1 MISAIQR
8 AFTAPVASAGNSA
21 TTGAVE
27 NRFYECSVQQLK
39 AAPYGEQRDAV
50 GARILQDLA
59 RQPGL
64 AEVARAGQRW
74 GLSQDDYA
82 LKQLLEMVA
91 KGERDL
97 RKLARKCTPLLAPFS
112 VKRQQLEEFSAD
124 PELGWLGRLG
134 GQLCDATRGENLK
147 ETIWSTTLWQGADC
161 SPLQLI
167 WTLNAHMKYTNA
179 SEKNAMADPVF
190 KAMRVHPA
198 DRWVVEALE
207 EWKLPLDWKT
217 LEKALDCWSKGP
229 DDLARKV
236 TPEGAFAVQQKQLAR
251 LPVAQ
256 AVHAAVTTPE
266 KRKYAWSMALGATR
280 DEFVKR
286 YVGYHYSTSKAEDQA
301 LFEAVRPALQATSAG
316 QLMERWGLTSLQ
328 AMKLAVSQ
336 PQPADT
342 WQFALGATSAADSM
356 AQERQLAELDAPTGR
371 LASQLFPAL
380 NADQRHKVWQQAI
393 RRCDSD
399 EEQARIVLLAALG
412 AAGVNEAQSLPLVRA
427 FWQDFESTSEQVAHV
442 QGLHRIAR
450 GEGLQFVLEQ
460 LLARPIMSDRL
471 REDLKA
477 LPGQAA
483 SWDQLKP
490 LLERMKQ
497 EAKEEDLI
505 RHMARERDPGA
516 GIKEEGDAVR
526 VGGIRLPKRGTGAV

>member
-1 MISAIQR
+1 MISAVQR
-8 AFTAPVASAGNSA
+8 PFSAPVASVGD
-21 TTGAVE
+21 
-27 NRFYECSVQQLK
+27 FYERSLHQLK
-39 AAPYGEQRDAV
+39 AAPYGDQRDAV
-50 GARILQDLA
+50 GEKVLQELA

-74 GLSQDDYA
+74 GLAQDDYA
-82 LKQLLEMVA
+82 LKQLLEMVRQ
-91 KGERDL
+91 GERDL
-97 RKLARKCTPLLAPFS
+97 RKLASSCTPLMAPFS
-112 VKRQQLEEFSAD
+112 VKRQQLEEFASD
-124 PELGWLGRLG
+124 SEVGWLGRLG
-134 GQLCDATRGENLK
+134 GQLCDATRSENLK
-147 ETIWSTTLWQGADC
+147 ETIWRDALWQPADS
-161 SPLQLI
+161 SPLQFVWL
-167 WTLNAHMKYTNA
+167 LNTHMKYTSLA
-179 SEKNAMADPVF
+179 EKNAMAEPIF
-190 KAMRVHPA
+190 EAMREHPT

-207 EWKLPLDWKT
+207 EWELTLDWPT
-217 LEKALDCWSKGP
+217 LEKGLDCWSKGP

-236 TPEGAFAVQQKQLAR
+236 TPEVAFAVQQKQLAR

-266 KRKYAWSMALGATR
+266 KKKVAWSMALSAT
-280 DEFVKR
+280 EEQFVKR
-286 YVGYHYSTSKAEDQA
+286 YVGYHYSTSQAEDQA
-301 LFEAVRPALQATSAG
+301 VLEAVRPVLQNTMSG
-316 QLMERWGLTSLQ
+316 QLLERWGLTSLQ
-328 AMKLAVSQ
+328 ALKLAVSQ

-342 WQFALGATSAADSM
+342 WQFALGATSAADNV

-380 NADQRHKVWQQAI
+380 NSDQRHKVWQQAV
-393 RRCDSD
+393 RGRDSD
-399 EEQARIVLLAALG
+399 EDQARTVLLGALS
-412 AAGVNEAQSLPLVRA
+412 AAGVNEGQSLPLVSA

-442 QGLHRIAR
+442 QRLHRIAR

-471 REDLKA
+471 REDLTA
-477 LPGQAA
+477 LRGQAVG
-483 SWDQLKP
+483 WDQLKP

-516 GIKEEGDAVR
+516 GIKEEPDAVR